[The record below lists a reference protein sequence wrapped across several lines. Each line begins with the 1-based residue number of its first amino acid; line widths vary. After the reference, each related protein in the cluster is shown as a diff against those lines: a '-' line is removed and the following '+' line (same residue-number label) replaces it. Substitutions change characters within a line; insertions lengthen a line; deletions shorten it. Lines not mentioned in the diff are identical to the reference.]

1 MVINIA
7 LWTDPGA
14 VRRLRERPAQH
25 LVQPVHQHLRQGRR
39 DRSRRACRHGRSS
52 RPWSGTVLIVGAVY
66 YVVAQRGKL
75 DAVQVEADAATG
87 EATIG

>member
-1 MVINIA
+1 MIINIA
-7 LWTDPGA
+7 LWTDPEP

-39 DRSRRACRHGRSS
+39 EVQTGLPAWPIFETLVGA
-52 RPWSGTVLIVGAVY
+52 VLIVGAMY
-66 YVVAQRGKL
+66 YVIAQRGKL